1 MPPAVRNHSE
11 IGQWVARQLGLRSKA
26 RPDPALP
33 DPALPDAL
41 AFIADHH
48 GLPAGGADR
57 ATANTASDMVALSFQ
72 ALSLGLNSRI
82 VRLEA
87 ASLDR
92 LQLPCLV
99 QHQQLGWMPLVA
111 VHEDQVTVQ
120 HPQQGR
126 INLQFDAWAM
136 EFKGLAL
143 EFRRAT

>member
-1 MPPAVRNHSE
+1 MPPAARKQGE
-11 IGQWVARQLGLRSKA
+11 IKQWVVRRLGLPSKA
-26 RPDPALP
+26 RPDPAQS
-33 DPALPDAL
+33 DAL

-48 GLPAGGADR
+48 GLPAE
-57 ATANTASDMVALSFQ
+57 NTNQAVTDAASAVETLSFQ
-72 ALSLGLNSRI
+72 ARSLGLSSRI

-111 VHEDQVTVQ
+111 VHEDLVTVQ
-120 HPQQGR
+120 HPVQGR
-126 INLQFDAWAM
+126 ISLQIDTWAM

-143 EFRRAT
+143 EFRRAS